1 MYQTGDL
8 IVYGSMGV
16 CRILNVSV
24 PDFLRE
30 GEEKDYYTLEPL
42 NRQGTIFVPVDTS
55 VFMRPVISREEAED
69 LIDAIP
75 TFRAKAYHSHVLQ
88 ELNQHYADAISSH
101 EISDLVKLL
110 MSIHVKRKE
119 REKQNLKIG
128 AVDENYMRRAE
139 SLLYGELSIALDIP
153 ESDVP
158 GYIRN
163 RVDAHALYA

>member
-1 MYQTGDL
+1 MFQTGDL
-8 IVYGSMGV
+8 IVYGGMGV

-30 GEEKDYYTLEPL
+30 GEEKEYYTMEPL
-42 NRQGTIFVPVDTS
+42 NRQGTIFIPVDTS
-55 VFMRPVISREEAED
+55 VFMRPVISRKEAED

-101 EISDLVKLL
+101 DISDLVKLL

-119 REKQNLKIG
+119 REKQNMKMG

-139 SLLYGELSIALDIP
+139 SLLYGELSIALEIP

-158 GYIRN
+158 GYIAK
-163 RVDAHALYA
+163 RVKTHALFA